1 MPRVARRVPQQ
12 SFRLS
17 KHVLSEVTDHMG
29 KTIMIKL
36 LHCGRIWRNAP
47 EHDVRPAGARSGWST
62 SCGSSR
68 ISRVPAGNTEEV
80 PRNHR

>member
-1 MPRVARRVPQQ
+1 
-12 SFRLS
+12 
-17 KHVLSEVTDHMG
+17 MG

-47 EHDVRPAGARSGWST
+47 ERDARPDGAQWVVDFMRLEQDFQGP
-62 SCGSSR
+62 R
-68 ISRVPAGNTEEV
+68 RQYRGNTEEP